1 MTADP
6 LARWVR
12 LGLKAMACEGHLAV
26 TAPQLPW
33 SGLPGSGLTG
43 RASCSKTPTGTRV
56 AWQRIEIRAGGQE
69 AR

>member
-12 LGLKAMACEGHLAV
+12 LGLKAMAWESHHAA
-26 TAPQLPW
+26 TALPLPW
-33 SGLPGSGLTG
+33 PGLPGSDLALTN
-43 RASCSKTPTGTRV
+43 RASPTGTSV
-56 AWQRIEIRAGGQE
+56 AREQIEIQAGGQE